1 MNVLVWGSY
10 VKHPVGGTE
19 RFVLGLALHLH
30 QRGDRVV
37 LVGAYDNAPELRAR
51 IPADMPYYFFDLHR
65 SRIKPHLA
73 ARRLLTRVMREH
85 QIQAVTAHGNVFGL
99 YSACQKVH
107 VPLVWTIHGA
117 GPRPRGLVGRAKT
130 AAVAHV
136 LANPGTYVVAIS
148 GATAEIISQQ
158 FPQLDPQRL
167 QIIHPLHGVHEA
179 ALAQLPLPAPGPP
192 WHLGFIARLVE
203 RKRPLELIEVARKL
217 DPVLDFKLHV
227 FGDGPL
233 MPDLRAAIQREKL
246 DSRFILHG
254 YWDKGSPSMV
264 EQLQVLVHTDPA
276 EPFGTVIVE
285 AQFGGRPVVAYN
297 GGGIPE
303 IVSHGKTGW
312 LVPPGDTNAL
322 ADGVLRVTGPDFTKY
337 AAQARQHAVE
347 NFSMTHMVD
356 QYLALFEKARLALNA
371 GGGHRHR

>member
-1 MNVLVWGSY
+1 MNVLVWSSY
-10 VKHPVGGTE
+10 VAHPVGGQE
-19 RFVLGLALHLH
+19 RFALGLALHLH
-30 QRGDRVV
+30 RQGNRVV

-73 ARRLLTRVMREH
+73 ARRLLIRVMREH
-85 QIQAVTAHGNVFGL
+85 QIQAVSAHGNVFGL
-99 YSACQKVH
+99 YLACQKAH

-117 GPRPRGLVGRAKT
+117 GPRPQSLVGRVKS
-130 AAVAHV
+130 AAVARV
-136 LANPGTYVVAIS
+136 MENPGTYVVAIS
-148 GATAEIISQQ
+148 GATADVIRQQ
-158 FPQLDPQRL
+158 FPGLDAQHL
-167 QIIHPLHGVHEA
+167 QIIHPLHGLHEA
-179 ALAQLPLPAPGPP
+179 ALAQLPLPTPAPP

-217 DPVLDFKLHV
+217 DKVLDFKLHV

-233 MPDLRAAIQREKL
+233 LPDLRAAIQREQL
-246 DSRFILHG
+246 DSRFVLHG

-264 EQLQVLVHTDPA
+264 EQFQVLVHTDPS

-303 IVSHGKTGW
+303 IVSHGVTGW

-322 ADGVLRVTGPDFTKY
+322 ADGVLRVTGPEFTEY
-337 AAQARQHAVE
+337 ATRARQRALE
-347 NFSMTHMVD
+347 NFSMTNMVN
-356 QYLALFEKARLALNA
+356 QYLALFERACASR
-371 GGGHRHR
+371 